1 MNPAE
6 WTDWIAALSI
16 VLISIVGMLLT
27 AVTLPGTWINIAGVL
42 LIHALWKPNLI
53 GNPWWTFGACAV
65 IAAIAEIIEFAAGA
79 AGAAKGGSSRAGA
92 VAAMLGAFAGAILLS
107 PVLFPIG
114 TIAGG
119 VLGAAGATI
128 LVERGIKKK
137 SWEDSARAGKG
148 AALGRV
154 VATVAKTS
162 CAITIA
168 MIFSVAAFWN

>member
-1 MNPAE
+1 MIYSE
-6 WTDWIAALSI
+6 WTDWLAAITI
-16 VLISIVGMLLT
+16 VLLSLGGMLLT

-42 LIHALWKPNLI
+42 LVHVLWKPNLI
-53 GNPWWTFGACAV
+53 ENPWWVFGSCFG
-65 IAAIAEIIEFAAGA
+65 IAALAEIIEFAAGA
-79 AGAAKGGSSRAGA
+79 AGAAKGGSSRMGA
-92 VAAMLGAFAGAILLS
+92 IAAMLGAFAGAILLS

-128 LVERGIKKK
+128 VVERGIKKK
-137 SWEDSARAGKG
+137 SWEESARAGKG

-154 VATVAKTS
+154 IATVAKTT

-168 MIFSVAAFWN
+168 MILSVAAFWN